1 MFPFVFVSQQSDKDE
16 VVLMQDERIHFG
28 GFWNIIEFLKW
39 NILGFFLI
47 NNRYIRR
54 VFVSRVFI
62 KIGFFSWYLFY
73 FYRLKIGEWESLHF
87 VCSYFF
93 FLFLVS

>member
-1 MFPFVFVSQQSDKDE
+1 MLLIVSKYLITKGKRGLTVFPFVFVSQQSDKDE

-39 NILGFFLI
+39 NILGFYLI

-62 KIGFFSWYLFY
+62 TIGFFLDIY
-73 FYRLKIGEWESLHF
+73 FTFI
-87 VCSYFF
+87 V
-93 FLFLVS
+93 